1 MTLKEELLREKC
13 KGAFPFWGGAIAWF
27 SIFYGIFLLI
37 FGDYM
42 HSLFSKLFD
51 VVPDGFIATVL
62 ITCAIIKL
70 VGIYSKNKK
79 LMRVGIVALSAVWT
93 AVEAVYLVFSF
104 GIGYPS
110 PSFLFVG
117 LIVVICYRVAKKG
130 DFG

>member
-1 MTLKEELLREKC
+1 MTLKEEILRERC
-13 KGAFPFWGGAIAWF
+13 KGAFPFWGTTIAWF
-27 SIFYGIFLLI
+27 SIFYGVFLI
-37 FGDYM
+37 VFGGYM
-42 HSLFSKLFD
+42 HSLFSRLFD
-51 VVPDGFIATVL
+51 VVPDWFIAVVL
-62 ITCAIIKL
+62 IISAVVKL

-79 LMRVGIVALSAVWT
+79 IMRIGIVALSAVWT

>member
-1 MTLKEELLREKC
+1 MTIKEEILQEKC
-13 KGAFPFWGGAIAWF
+13 KGAFPFWGAAIAWF
-27 SIFYGIFLLI
+27 SIFYGIFLI
-37 FGDYM
+37 VFGEYM
-42 HSLFSKLFD
+42 HSLFSRLFD
-51 VVPDGFIATVL
+51 VVPDWLIAVVL
-62 ITCAIIKL
+62 ITSAVIKI

-79 LMRVGIVALSAVWT
+79 LMRIGIVALSAVWT
-93 AVEAVYLVFSF
+93 AIEAVYLVFSF